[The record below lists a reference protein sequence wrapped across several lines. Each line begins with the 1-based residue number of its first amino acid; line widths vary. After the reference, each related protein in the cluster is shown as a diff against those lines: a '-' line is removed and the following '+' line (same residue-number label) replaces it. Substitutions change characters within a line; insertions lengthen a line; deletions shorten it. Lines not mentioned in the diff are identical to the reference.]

1 MAKNISVSQEML
13 LSEYFDN
20 NFWEAL
26 MEQRW
31 TLKIENF
38 AKIGNAEIELSPF
51 ICFLGDNNSG
61 KSYLMSLLWGLLT
74 LGKDIFPK
82 KKTEA
87 KSYLICEEWL
97 KASLNKETVIY
108 EDVFEIYLKWFNELL
123 SSNKK
128 ELVKKIFN
136 YEVNI
141 DKIEICDYRRKSL
154 ILKWGEDGARYSS
167 SKKYIQFPKAND
179 PGREDLLRMNIY
191 ICWNL
196 IMDGI
201 AAPLY
206 TPVVKGRRTGEPIY
220 FPASRTGFMLTYSQL
235 LESAI
240 QSSFS
245 KLHDNENS
253 VLTLPYIDFLQLITK
268 FESRDKCNFE
278 ELVAFAEENMI
289 SGKINVRNEYT
300 PEIKY
305 IPDGAGRELPLF
317 ASSSVVSEISPLLL
331 TLKSNI
337 NFKTVIIEEPEAH
350 LHPALQKQMARFLL
364 KLMNKGI
371 PVWITTHSDT
381 ILQHFNNMIKLYNSK
396 NKEVLCEEY
405 SYSENDLLNPDNAV
419 MYQFEKKGR
428 NKTDV
433 VKLTCNSNGFV
444 VPTFNDALTSLLD
457 EVYAFQ
463 ED

>member
-1 MAKNISVSQEML
+1 
-13 LSEYFDN
+13 
-20 NFWEAL
+20 

-31 TLKIENF
+31 ILKVENF
-38 AKIGNAEIELSPF
+38 AKISKAEIEISPF
-51 ICFLGDNNSG
+51 MCFLGDNNSG
-61 KSYLMSLLWGLLT
+61 KSYLMSLLWGILT

-82 KKTEA
+82 KRTEA
-87 KSYLICEEWL
+87 KSYLKCEEWL
-97 KASLNKETVIY
+97 KTNINKETEINEEVFDIY
-108 EDVFEIYLKWFNELL
+108 IKWFNELL
-123 SSNKK
+123 ASNKK
-128 ELVKKIFN
+128 ELVKRIFN

-141 DKIEICDYRRKSL
+141 DKVEICSYRRNSFL
-154 ILKWGEDGARYSS
+154 LKWGEDGNRYSA
-167 SKKYIQFPKAND
+167 SKNYVRFPEAEN
-179 PGREDLLRMNIY
+179 PTREDLLRMNSY

-196 IMDGI
+196 IMEGI

-206 TPVVKGRRTGEPIY
+206 TPVVKGRRMGEPIY

-245 KLHDNENS
+245 KIYDNENS
-253 VLTLPYIDFLQLITK
+253 TLTLPYVDFLQLITK
-268 FESRDKCNFE
+268 FESTKKCNFE
-278 ELVAFAEENMI
+278 ELIDFVESNMI
-289 SGKINVRNEYT
+289 SGKINVRNEFT

-305 IPDGAGRELPLF
+305 IPDGTAKELPLF
-317 ASSSVVSEISPLLL
+317 AASSVVSEVSPLLL

-337 NFKTVIIEEPEAH
+337 NFKAVIIEEPEAH

-381 ILQHFNNMIKLYNSK
+381 ILQHFNNMIKLFNSK
-396 NKEVLCEEY
+396 DKKSLCEEY
-405 SYSENDLLNPDNAV
+405 AYSENDLLNPADV
-419 MYQFEKKGR
+419 TMYQFGKN
-428 NKTDV
+428 NKNKSEV
-433 VKLTCNSNGFV
+433 ERLSYNSNGFV